1 MTGVR
6 YLSWR
11 AGRPHR
17 LAQALRAGLLLLGT
31 PWVQAGEVDEA
42 VRASLAMRPVG
53 AIRVMLVFHEPQSLQ
68 ALQQDLQAQPAA
80 LRPARLAATL
90 KTRFVSRA
98 EPVMQRLRGVGGQD
112 LHALWLVDA
121 VAAEMPRS
129 RVAEVAAWPEVARV
143 ELDVA
148 LRSQHTAVQ
157 RAGPREAQAADEA
170 AQRALERAVATAPA
184 SDVEREISAPGRP
197 WPLADHL
204 AALDLPRAWQ
214 AGYTGRG
221 TTVAVVD
228 SGVDLRVPDLAR
240 AFRGGAKDWLDPY
253 GQHRLPADPQGH
265 GSLVTSLLVG
275 GLRGGAP
282 AGVAPQARF
291 IAARLFDDRGQG
303 RLSAVHRVYQW
314 MLDPDGDATTAD
326 APQVVNNSW
335 GFAQTTDQC
344 DLKLARVWQAYRLAG
359 IPVVFAA
366 GNDGPYPRTSM
377 SPANNPGVISV
388 GALDATGALARQS
401 SRGPSACVGGTPAEP
416 LPFPTLHAPGL
427 ALPALDRM
435 GSSMGVPSRSDGTSF
450 AAALVS
456 GALLLLRQADPE
468 ASADTLLQRLQAH
481 ASPASGSLL
490 PVPQVGAS
498 LVPPGSHA
506 RRAAQQVE
514 RRLVDG
520 QLLLDQA
527 SLAASLPRAL
537 SVLRLDLQPEPA
549 AAPGEVLGSGS
560 PQMAWR
566 PPSAQAR
573 LQVLATL
580 SDGSLLPLSVGVA
593 AAPVG
598 PTAASAARAVTA
610 RRDTPLRID
619 LAAWLPQ
626 GADLKAVQWSQTL
639 RGGRLARSDDGS
651 LRYQPPERF
660 VGTDQFALRGSPAGD
675 LVVRV
680 TVLP

>member
-1 MTGVR
+1 MSGARMSSWIRRPEGVA
-6 YLSWR
+6 R
-11 AGRPHR
+11 AL
-17 LAQALRAGLLLLGT
+17 LAAGLLAGL
-31 PWVQAGEVDEA
+31 PHAQAGDIDEA

-53 AIRVMLVFHEPQSLQ
+53 AIRVMLVFHAQQPLQ
-68 ALQQDLQAQPAA
+68 ALEQDLRGLPAPA
-80 LRPARLAATL
+80 RPARLAATL
-90 KTRFVSRA
+90 QGRFASRA
-98 EPVMQRLRGVGGQD
+98 EPVLQRLRAVGGQD

-148 LRSQHTAVQ
+148 LRSQHTATQ
-157 RAGPREAQAADEA
+157 RTGPREALAADEA
-170 AQRALERAVATAPA
+170 AQRALGQAAAAGKPQGAALEGG
-184 SDVEREISAPGRP
+184 SAGKP

-214 AGYTGRG
+214 AGFTGRG

-240 AFRGGAKDWLDPY
+240 AFRGGAKDWYDPY
-253 GQHRLPADPQGH
+253 GQHRLPADAQGH

-275 GLRGGAP
+275 GMRAGAP
-282 AGVAPQARF
+282 TGVAPEARF
-291 IAARLFDDRGQG
+291 IAARLFDDSGQG

-314 MLDPDGDATTAD
+314 LLDPDGDATTAD

-388 GALDATGALARQS
+388 GALDAAGALARQS
-401 SRGPSACVGGTPAEP
+401 SRGPSACKSEERGEP

-450 AAALVS
+450 AAALAS
-456 GALLLLRQADPE
+456 GALLLMRQADPE
-468 ASADTLLQRLQAH
+468 ASVDVLLQRLSAH
-481 ASPASGSLL
+481 ASPAQGAQL
-490 PVPQVGAS
+490 PVPQLAAS
-498 LVPPGSHA
+498 LVPAGSHPV
-506 RRAAQQVE
+506 RAAQRVE
-514 RRLVDG
+514 RHLVDG
-520 QLLLDQA
+520 QLVLDQA
-527 SLAASLPRAL
+527 ALAASLPRAL
-537 SVLRLDLQPEPA
+537 SVARLDAQPEQGA
-549 AAPGEVLGSGS
+549 LPGDVRGSGEARLS
-560 PQMAWR
+560 WQ
-566 PPSAQAR
+566 PPSAESS
-573 LQVLATL
+573 LLVVATL
-580 SDGSLLPLSVGVA
+580 SDGSRLPLTVAVA
-593 AAPVG
+593 AAPVQG
-598 PTAASAARAVTA
+598 LAPSSAKVLSV
-610 RRDTPLRID
+610 RRDSPLRID

-626 GADLKAVQWSQTL
+626 GTDPKAVRWSQTL
-639 RGGRLARSDDGS
+639 RGGRLARAEDGS

-660 VGTDQFALRGSPAGD
+660 VGTDQFALRGAPGGE

-680 TVLP
+680 MVLP

>member
-1 MTGVR
+1 MSMARLPNCIRQPDGV
-6 YLSWR
+6 
-11 AGRPHR
+11 AR
-17 LAQALRAGLLLLGT
+17 LLLVAGLLALV
-31 PWVQAGEVDEA
+31 PHSQAGEIDEA

-53 AIRVMLVFHEPQSLQ
+53 AIRVMLVFHAQQPLQ
-68 ALQQDLQAQPAA
+68 ALEQDLRGLPAA
-80 LRPARLAATL
+80 ARPARLAAAL
-90 KTRFVSRA
+90 QGRFASRA

-148 LRSQHTAVQ
+148 LRSQHTAMQ
-157 RAGPREAQAADEA
+157 RTGPREAAAADEA
-170 AQRALERAVATAPA
+170 AQRALSQVTGAGRPRGSALEGNGA
-184 SDVEREISAPGRP
+184 STP

-204 AALDLPRAWQ
+204 AAMDLPRAWQ

-240 AFRGGAKDWLDPY
+240 AFRGGAKDWYDPY
-253 GQHRLPADPQGH
+253 GQHRLPADAQGH

-275 GLRGGAP
+275 GLRAGAP
-282 AGVAPQARF
+282 TGVAPDARF
-291 IAARLFDDRGQG
+291 IAARLFDDSGQG

-314 MLDPDGDATTAD
+314 LLDPDGDASTAD

-344 DLKLARVWQAYRLAG
+344 DLKLARVWQAYRLVG

-388 GALDATGALARQS
+388 GALDAAGALARQS
-401 SRGPSACVGGTPAEP
+401 SRGPSACKSEERGEP

-450 AAALVS
+450 AAALAS
-456 GALLLLRQADPE
+456 GALLLMRQADPE
-468 ASADTLLQRLQAH
+468 APVDALLQRLAAH
-481 ASPASGSLL
+481 ASPALGAQL
-490 PVPQVGAS
+490 PVPQLAAS
-498 LVPPGSHA
+498 LVPAGSHTL
-506 RRAAQQVE
+506 RAAQRVE
-514 RRLVDG
+514 RPLVGG
-520 QLLLDQA
+520 QLVLDQSA
-527 SLAASLPRAL
+527 LVASLPRSLQVA
-537 SVLRLDLQPEPA
+537 RLDAQPEQGA
-549 AAPGEVLGSGS
+549 LPGDVRGSGEARLS
-560 PQMAWR
+560 WQ
-566 PPSAQAR
+566 PPSAEAR
-573 LQVLATL
+573 LQIVATL
-580 SDGSLLPLSVGVA
+580 SDGSRLPLTVAVA
-593 AAPVG
+593 AAPVQS
-598 PTAASAARAVTA
+598 PAQASAKVVSV
-610 RRDTPLRID
+610 RRDSPLRID

-626 GADLKAVQWSQTL
+626 GADPKAVRWSQTL
-639 RGGRLARSDDGS
+639 RGGRLARSEDGN
-651 LRYQPPERF
+651 LLYQPPERF
-660 VGTDQFALRGSPAGD
+660 VGTDQFALRGTPGGE